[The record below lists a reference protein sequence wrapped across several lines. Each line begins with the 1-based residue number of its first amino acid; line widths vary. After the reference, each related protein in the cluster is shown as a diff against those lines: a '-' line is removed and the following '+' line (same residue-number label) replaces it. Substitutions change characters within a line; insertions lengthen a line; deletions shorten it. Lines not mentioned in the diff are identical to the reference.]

1 MVHFKVHSD
10 DRAYSSNPLNIEF
23 KELCERLLS
32 NTSYF
37 TSLELANHL
46 KQGKTILP
54 SVFDGVRNASH
65 FIETSVIFV
74 KFEVESSSFDSIL
87 NDVSSNHFVLN
98 NASFIVYGFDSS
110 PDFKSFTLG
119 FVLDS
124 PIKKMSQ
131 FKMVVSFLS
140 NLFPDSSNDSLYC
153 SFVGFGGQDIQEI
166 DFNNY
171 LDWKSLFNPDF
182 LPSEEKTTV
191 VKKTKNMKDFYSNF
205 NPQYN
210 ANQVTSLIISHDCE
224 GYKNY
229 LQNHT
234 SINLKND
241 SEIVMKRD
249 IVVFFNAIPTRELF
263 GLYVDSPSSYFPC
276 VLTEDN
282 LNSARV
288 FKEKNSNI
296 YEYCIRIKDDYV
308 KLTNF
313 EVLANLLDTEDV
325 DFLIDFITSCFD
337 LEITVPEHLRIVKEN
352 VNKLENLFDNP
363 EYMKANYPKFYKML
377 FKNKKFIVNYL
388 KHLSQF
394 PMVFNEDSLEKYQYF
409 MAKSNSTIAKVI
421 MNSERVATANKI
433 MKLLNVLAYLGFI
446 KKIPVANYPKE
457 IKVLLLAVKKQ
468 LNVAKT
474 NNVVLLTMNSDFEDF
489 MQEVENKCSFLY
501 ENGYSFQTFT
511 KQYLNRIENEIVS
524 DKVYVQH
531 KNSSKD
537 NFNEFISFGINILKE
552 EFINIDINYIL
563 DVDIKSK
570 FTPNFTRYEISKFYN
585 HAIKEILNLPEF
597 SNLERKKPSKHLK
610 EILNLDENISRST
623 YIIFKK

>member
-10 DRAYSSNPLNIEF
+10 DRAYISNPLNIEF

-65 FIETSVIFV
+65 FIETSAIFV

-110 PDFKSFTLG
+110 PEFKSFTLG

-166 DFNNY
+166 NFNNY

-210 ANQVTSLIISHDCE
+210 ANQVTSLIISHDSE

-234 SINLKND
+234 SINLKNNI
-241 SEIVMKRD
+241 ELVMKRD

-325 DFLIDFITSCFD
+325 DFLIDFIASCFD
-337 LEITVPEHLRIVKEN
+337 LEITVPEHLMIVKEN

-363 EYMKANYPKFYKML
+363 EYMKATYPKFYKML
-377 FKNKKFIVNYL
+377 FKNKEFIVNYL

-394 PMVFNEDSLEKYQYF
+394 PMIFNEDSLEKYQYF
-409 MAKSNSTIAKVI
+409 MAKSNSTLAKVI

-501 ENGYSFQTFT
+501 ENGFNFQNFT
-511 KQYLNRIENEIVS
+511 KKYLNRIENEIVS
-524 DKVYVQH
+524 DEIYVQY
-531 KNSSKD
+531 KNSFKD
-537 NFNEFISFGINILKE
+537 EFNNFINFGINILKE
-552 EFINIDINYIL
+552 EIMSKDIRYIL
-563 DVDIKSK
+563 DLDIKSK
-570 FTPNFTRYEISKFYN
+570 FLPKFTAHEISKFYN
-585 HAIKEILNLPEF
+585 HAVKEMLKYPEF
-597 SNLERKKPSKHLK
+597 SNLERKKASKYVK
-610 EILNLDENISRST
+610 ELLNLDENMSHNYYVI
-623 YIIFKK
+623 YKK

>member
-65 FIETSVIFV
+65 FIETSAIFV

-166 DFNNY
+166 NFNNY

-249 IVVFFNAIPTRELF
+249 IVVFFNSIPTRELF

-282 LNSARV
+282 INSARV

-325 DFLIDFITSCFD
+325 DFLIDFIASCFD
-337 LEITVPEHLRIVKEN
+337 LEITVPEHLMIVKEN

-363 EYMKANYPKFYKML
+363 EYMKATYPKLYKML
-377 FKNKKFIVNYL
+377 FKNKEFIVNYL

-394 PMVFNEDSLEKYQYF
+394 PMIFNEDSLEKYQYF

-610 EILNLDENISRST
+610 ELLNLDENISRST

>member
-74 KFEVESSSFDSIL
+74 KFEVKSSSFDSIL

-140 NLFPDSSNDSLYC
+140 NVFPDSSNDSLYC
-153 SFVGFGGQDIQEI
+153 SFVSFGGQDIQEI

-325 DFLIDFITSCFD
+325 DFLIDFIISCFD

-363 EYMKANYPKFYKML
+363 EYMKDTYPKFYKML
-377 FKNKKFIVNYL
+377 FKNKKFIVTYL

-610 EILNLDENISRST
+610 ELLNLDENISRST

>member
-124 PIKKMSQ
+124 PIKKMSHL
-131 FKMVVSFLS
+131 KMVVSFLS

-166 DFNNY
+166 NFNNY

-241 SEIVMKRD
+241 REIVMKRD

-325 DFLIDFITSCFD
+325 DFLIDFIISCFD

-363 EYMKANYPKFYKML
+363 EYMKDTYPKFYKML
-377 FKNKKFIVNYL
+377 FKNKNFIVNYL

-524 DKVYVQH
+524 DKVYVQY
-531 KNSSKD
+531 KNNNLDGLDK
-537 NFNEFISFGINILKE
+537 FFISCKNIINLELSSTDTLYLLDRYIKDKLRNYHSKAEVEIYYLPALKKI
-552 EFINIDINYIL
+552 F
-563 DVDIKSK
+563 
-570 FTPNFTRYEISKFYN
+570 
-585 HAIKEILNLPEF
+585 NLPEF
-597 SNLERKKPSKHLK
+597 SNLERKKASKHLK
-610 EILNLDENISRST
+610 ELLNLDENISRST

>member
-110 PDFKSFTLG
+110 SDFKSFTLG
-119 FVLDS
+119 FVLDY

-166 DFNNY
+166 NFNNY

-363 EYMKANYPKFYKML
+363 EYMKATYPKFYKML
-377 FKNKKFIVNYL
+377 FKNKEFIVNYL

-394 PMVFNEDSLEKYQYF
+394 PMIFNEDSLEKYQYF

-421 MNSERVATANKI
+421 IGEENSSSFKKVTKSINI
-433 MKLLNVLAYLGFI
+433 LAYLGLV
-446 KKIPVANYPKE
+446 KKIPVVDYPKD
-457 IKVLLLAVKKQ
+457 IKIILLNIKRQ
-468 LNVAKT
+468 LNVSKT
-474 NNVVLLTMNSDFEDF
+474 NNVVLLTMNSDFENF
-489 MQEVENKCSFLY
+489 MQVVENKCSFLY

-511 KQYLNRIENEIVS
+511 KSFLNRIENETVS
-524 DKVYVQH
+524 DEIYVQYEGNGEDDFG
-531 KNSSKD
+531 KVLATCKSILKSELCLSENIYVLD
-537 NFNEFISFGINILKE
+537 NF
-552 EFINIDINYIL
+552 
-563 DVDIKSK
+563 VKSK
-570 FTPNFTRYEISKFYN
+570 VEVYHSKLNMEKHYTS
-585 HAIKEILNLPEF
+585 AIQKVLSLNEF
-597 SNLERKKPSKHLK
+597 SNLERKKASKYVK
-610 EILNLDENISRST
+610 ELLNLDENMSHNYYVI
-623 YIIFKK
+623 YKK